1 MMYDRFRQ
9 IHLFVAFVLT
19 IFILM
24 YFVTGFVMILEDV
37 FKRTDTAVSTKT
49 MEIHGVRSLTGEE
62 LVLKL
67 KKDLDVSGQ
76 YQIREAEEV
85 TLVHFRRP
93 GTETDVKVSHESDSI
108 TVTSKRKN
116 GISTM
121 HQFHRLHGYRGG
133 WNYVAWAF
141 MYDLSSLSMIIFALT
156 GVYLWYKTER
166 TRWPGW
172 VLLIGFT
179 FLTAYTLYYLR
190 VLQ

>member
-1 MMYDRFRQ
+1 MPS
-9 IHLFVAFVLT
+9 
-19 IFILM
+19 
-24 YFVTGFVMILEDV
+24 
-37 FKRTDTAVSTKT
+37 KRTDTAVITRE
-49 MEIHGVRSLTGEE
+49 MEIPGVRSLSGQE

-67 KKDLDVSGQ
+67 KNDLSVGGQ
-76 YQIREAEEV
+76 YQIREAEGV

-93 GTETDVKVSHESDSI
+93 GTETDVKVSHSSDSI
-108 TVTSKRKN
+108 TVTSKQKN

-172 VLLIGFT
+172 LLLIGFT